1 MESMPVP
8 EPSALPPIRR
18 ARPAMHDAS
27 VDGTSESSAPL
38 TRRAL
43 REARA
48 AESQASAPAIF
59 HPPPPPLVFADPRP
73 APLIPG
79 RERRRS
85 PARHARIR
93 RVARLA
99 PVVAIAAASS
109 LVLGSASM
117 VTAAMAPTPAPIV
130 AESPRDAPTFDVTIQ
145 APSTL
150 TGPVI
155 GPTAGPSGTVPAA
168 GAVDDPCALPAVTD
182 AIAAGD
188 EATVIAA
195 MDGVDGFRAKVAT
208 GLAPCVRLDDPAR
221 TWVVVDKLRPYAP
234 IDYAPSSLAAPESV
248 PNPYGDVLRADAA
261 AALSALAAGAR
272 AAGAGDLGLGSGF
285 RSYETQVAT
294 YEGHVATKG
303 LEQADLV
310 SARPGHSEH
319 QSGLAADVVPCADVC
334 GTIDDLAASPQGA
347 WVAAHAWE
355 YGWIVRYEEGA
366 TSATGFLPEPWH
378 LRYVG
383 PELARAYHEGGWHSL
398 EAFFGLPEA
407 PHYDH

>member
-1 MESMPVP
+1 MPVP
-8 EPSALPPIRR
+8 EPSALPPFRR
-18 ARPAMHDAS
+18 ARPAMHDVV
-27 VDGTSESSAPL
+27 VDGTSEPAAPV

-43 REARA
+43 RQARD
-48 AESQASAPAIF
+48 AETPMATPAIF
-59 HPPPPPLVFADPRP
+59 RPPPPPLVYADPHP
-73 APLIPG
+73 VPLIPG

-85 PARHARIR
+85 PARHARVR
-93 RVARLA
+93 RFARLA

-109 LVLGSASM
+109 LVLGSASI
-117 VTAAMAPTPAPIV
+117 VTAAMAPAPAPIV
-130 AESPRDAPTFDVTIQ
+130 AESPREVPTFDVTIQ

-150 TGPVI
+150 MGPVL
-155 GPTAGPSGTVPAA
+155 GPTAGSTGTVPAA
-168 GAVDDPCALPAVTD
+168 GAVDDPCSLPAVTD
-182 AIAAGD
+182 ALATGD
-188 EATVIAA
+188 EAAVIAA
-195 MDGVDGFRAKVAT
+195 MDGPDGFRAKVAT

-221 TWVVVDKLRPYAP
+221 TWVVVDKLRPYTP
-234 IDYAPSSLAAPESV
+234 VDYAPAELAAPASV
-248 PNPYGDVLRADAA
+248 PNVYGEVLRTDAA
-261 AALSALAAGAR
+261 AALTALADGAR
-272 AAGAGDLGLGSGF
+272 AAGAGELGLGSGF
-285 RSYETQVAT
+285 RSYATQAAN

-347 WVAAHAWE
+347 WVAEHAWE

-366 TSATGFLPEPWH
+366 TSETGFLPEPWH

-407 PHYDH
+407 PHYDG

>member
-1 MESMPVP
+1 MPVP
-8 EPSALPPIRR
+8 EPSALPPFRR
-18 ARPAMHDAS
+18 ARPAMHDAF
-27 VDGTSESSAPL
+27 VDGTPEPAAPL

-43 REARA
+43 REAQNA
-48 AESQASAPAIF
+48 ARQAPAPAIF
-59 HPPPPPLVFADPRP
+59 RPPPPPLVFADPRP
-73 APLIPG
+73 VPLIPG

-85 PARHARIR
+85 PVRHARVR

-117 VTAAMAPTPAPIV
+117 MTSAMAPTPAPIV
-130 AESPRDAPTFDVTIQ
+130 AESPREVPTFDVTIQ

-150 TGPVI
+150 TGPVL
-155 GPTAGPSGTVPAA
+155 GPTFDATGTVPAA
-168 GAVDDPCALPAVTD
+168 GAVDDPCSLPAVTD
-182 AIAAGD
+182 ALAAGD
-188 EATVIAA
+188 DAAVVAA
-195 MDGVDGFRAKVAT
+195 MDGAEGFRAKVAT

-234 IDYAPSSLAAPESV
+234 VDYMPAALAVPESM
-248 PNPYGDVLRADAA
+248 PNPYGDVLRTDAA
-261 AALSALAAGAR
+261 AALAALAAGAR
-272 AAGAGDLGLGSGF
+272 AAGAGELGLGSGF

-303 LEQADLV
+303 REQADLV

-319 QSGLAADVVPCADVC
+319 QSGLAADVVPCSDVC
-334 GTIDDLAASPQGA
+334 GTIDDLAGSPQGA

-366 TSATGFLPEPWH
+366 TPETGFLPEPWH

-383 PELARAYHEGGWHSL
+383 PELARAYHEGGWRSL

-407 PHYDH
+407 PHYDG